1 MTIPRNILRRRALY
15 PSPTVPLLL
24 LVRHAV
30 TPTTGTVL
38 YGRADGVSLSDR
50 GRSQAQEVAE
60 RLAVLP
66 IAAVYSSPLE
76 RCRETARPIAEQAGL
91 RVRTAPGLVEVDA
104 GRWTGRRLSA
114 LRRTRAWQTV
124 VGKPAEFRFPDGESF
139 VEMQRRTM
147 AALERIA
154 RAHPEGIAVA
164 VSHGDNIRL
173 AMSWFAGAPL
183 DRFQRIVV
191 APASVSAVWLPKGPD
206 GQPAVVLVNDSGSL
220 ADLAPRR
227 NLGK

>member
-1 MTIPRNILRRRALY
+1 M
-15 PSPTVPLLL
+15 PLLL

-38 YGRADGVSLSDR
+38 YGRADGVSLSER

-60 RLAVLP
+60 RLAALP

-76 RCRETARPIAEQAGL
+76 RCRETARPIAARAGL
-91 RVRTAPGLVEVDA
+91 RVRTAPGLVEGDA
-104 GRWTGRRLSA
+104 GSWTGRRLSG
-114 LRRTRAWQTV
+114 LRRTRAWRTV
-124 VGKPAEFRFPDGESF
+124 VGRPAEFRFPDGESF
-139 VEMQRRTM
+139 VEMQRRTV

-154 RAHPEGIAVA
+154 QAHPDGIAVA

-191 APASVSAVWLPKGPD
+191 SPASVSAVWLPPGSD
-206 GQPAVVLVNDSGSL
+206 GQPAVVLVNDTGSV
-220 ADLAPRR
+220 AHLAPRR
-227 NLGK
+227 NLGR